1 MNKLIISLGSNS
13 SDRERQMEC
22 AVQHLTQILSE
33 TVMSDIYES
42 PAHNGVDAPYLNAV
56 MLASTTKSIDE
67 VNAAFKQWE
76 KECGRTPESK
86 SQGVIPIDLDV
97 VVWNGE
103 VIRATDYS
111 RDYVSKG
118 VAQLLH
124 RLL

>member
-22 AVQHLTQILSE
+22 AVQHLTQILSK

-56 MLASTTKSIDE
+56 MLASTTKSIE
-67 VNAAFKQWE
+67 EINAAFKQWE
-76 KECGRTPESK
+76 IECGRTAVSK
-86 SQGVIPIDLDV
+86 QQGVIPIDLDV

-103 VIRATDYS
+103 VIRATDCS

>member
-13 SDRERQMEC
+13 RDRELQMEC
-22 AVQHLTQILSE
+22 AVQHLTQILSK

-56 MLASTTKSIDE
+56 MLASTTKSIE
-67 VNAAFKQWE
+67 EINAAFKQWE
-76 KECGRTPESK
+76 IECGRTAVSK
-86 SQGVIPIDLDV
+86 QQGIIPIDLDV

>member
-13 SDRERQMEC
+13 SDRQWRMEQ
-22 AVQHLTQILSE
+22 AVKHLEQILTK
-33 TVMSDIYES
+33 TVMSDVYES

-56 MLASTTKSIDE
+56 MLASTTKSFEE

-76 KECGRTPESK
+76 IACGRTPASK
-86 SQGVIPIDLDV
+86 MQGVIPIDLDV

-103 VIRATDYS
+103 VIRVSDYS

>member
-1 MNKLIISLGSNS
+1 MNLDVIQEYKKRVKELG
-13 SDRERQMEC
+13 
-22 AVQHLTQILSE
+22 I
-33 TVMSDIYES
+33 
-42 PAHNGVDAPYLNAV
+42 
-56 MLASTTKSIDE
+56 
-67 VNAAFKQWE
+67 FKQWE
-76 KECGRTPESK
+76 IECGRTAVSK
-86 SQGVIPIDLDV
+86 QQGVIPIDLDI

>member
-76 KECGRTPESK
+76 IECGRTAVSK
-86 SQGVIPIDLDV
+86 QQGVIPIDLDV